1 MDTDTRYIMFAGLAL
16 LTGIVLGTG
25 LGLLL
30 APQSGYR
37 TRRQLRNMVEDAG
50 ECVTEF
56 AEDAKESMTDMMERG
71 KRFVGNRK

>member
-30 APQSGYR
+30 APQSGTR
-37 TRRQLRNMVEDAG
+37 TRRQLRNMVDDA
-50 ECVTEF
+50 TERASDF
-56 AEDAKESMTDMMERG
+56 AEDTKDSMTDMVERG
-71 KRFVGNRK
+71 KRFVGNRN